1 MHGQIQSYSCYMY
14 KIREA
19 LKEET
24 KNQTDFS
31 AGVEEDFKKSSHNA
45 IMANFLNTR
54 VFRIILSFALLSVGC
69 IIYILFRQDSLLM
82 FTCFDKLQIMGL
94 IQHIRNTGTEYS
106 VFDWVKNSLPD
117 GLWLFSY
124 MFLIDA
130 IWDRE
135 KVFLYYFFLYL
146 LPIIAIVSEILQ
158 AFDIVSGV
166 YDTLDLSCYFGAIL
180 LFLTLKFIL
189 K

>member
-1 MHGQIQSYSCYMY
+1 MDI
-14 KIREA
+14 
-19 LKEET
+19 
-24 KNQTDFS
+24 
-31 AGVEEDFKKSSHNA
+31 
-45 IMANFLNTR
+45 
-54 VFRIILSFALLSVGC
+54 
-69 IIYILFRQDSLLM
+69 
-82 FTCFDKLQIMGL
+82 

-146 LPIIAIVSEILQ
+146 LPIIAIASEILQ

>member
-1 MHGQIQSYSCYMY
+1 
-14 KIREA
+14 
-19 LKEET
+19 
-24 KNQTDFS
+24 
-31 AGVEEDFKKSSHNA
+31 
-45 IMANFLNTR
+45 
-54 VFRIILSFALLSVGC
+54 
-69 IIYILFRQDSLLM
+69 
-82 FTCFDKLQIMGL
+82 
-94 IQHIRNTGTEYS
+94 
-106 VFDWVKNSLPD
+106 
-117 GLWLFSY
+117 
-124 MFLIDA
+124 MFLIDT

-146 LPIIAIVSEILQ
+146 LPIIAIASEILQ

>member
-1 MHGQIQSYSCYMY
+1 MY

-19 LKEET
+19 LKEEM

-31 AGVEEDFKKSSHNA
+31 AWFEEDFKISSHNA
-45 IMANFLNTR
+45 IMANFLNTK
-54 VFRIILSFALLSVGC
+54 V
-69 IIYILFRQDSLLM
+69 
-82 FTCFDKLQIMGL
+82 FTCFDELQIMEL

-124 MFLIDA
+124 MFLIDT

-135 KVFLYYFFLYL
+135 KVFLYYFFLCL
-146 LPIIAIVSEILQ
+146 LPIIAIASEILQ